1 MKRTALYEKHRALGA
16 KLVPFGGFEMPVQY
30 AGVKQEHITVRNHL
44 GVFDVSHMGEFY
56 VRGPQSAALL
66 QHVCSNDIEAM
77 PVGKA
82 QYNYFPNGK
91 GGVVDDLIVYRLEED
106 TYFLVVNASNIA
118 KDWDWLQQQNTKFN
132 AQLEDCSAT
141 TSLLAIQGPKALEV
155 MQTLTAVDLSAMPF
169 YAHQTTTFAGVP
181 NVLVATTGYTG
192 AGGIEI
198 YFDNNDADTIWEAV
212 LEAGA
217 AHHIAPIGLAARDTL
232 RLEMGYCLYG
242 NEIDDTTSPIAA
254 GLGWVTKLPQL
265 GIDKA
270 LLEQQKKEG
279 TATQLVAFKLNDR
292 GIPRTGYTIVDE
304 TGSPLGNVTSGTQS
318 PILNQGIGLGYMAH
332 SHAKVGQQIGIRIR
346 EKNIA
351 ATVVKLPF
359 I

>member
-30 AGVKQEHITVRNHL
+30 AGVKQEHMTVRNHL

-56 VRGPQSAALL
+56 VRGPQAASLL
-66 QHVCSNDIEAM
+66 QHVCSNNIEAM

-132 AQLEDCSAT
+132 AELEDCSAT
-141 TSLLAIQGPKALEV
+141 TSLLAIQGPKALEA
-155 MQTLTAVDLSAMPF
+155 MQTLTAIDLSAMPF

-198 YFDNNDADTIWEAV
+198 YFDNNDADTLWEAV

-217 AHHIAPIGLAARDTL
+217 AHHIVPIGLAARDTL

-254 GLGWVTKLPQL
+254 GLGWVTKVPQL

-279 TATQLVAFKLNDR
+279 TATKLVAFKLNDR

-318 PILNQGIGLGYMAH
+318 PILNQGIGLGYVAR